1 MKTNGIDLFD
11 IDPETGALVPVMT
24 LTPAPLDSSALK
36 VTGNRLH
43 MTDPET
49 GALIPVVKL
58 YEYPSSTAGVIP
70 VPDYNNYT
78 SIPALSAVNTEYTVE
93 KTGYIQMYCRILSA
107 AAGEVVDARVKT
119 TDPTKAR
126 TLTTSGFSTA
136 ASQQIV
142 MNDWFAFKKGDVI
155 WYNYG
160 GAGTVQSCGGW
171 FVDPVL
177 VAKELPVVVEKNGSY
192 SLDEI
197 KTADTWINGKPI
209 YKKTFQGVVTVAAN
223 TWLTNYEVGSIGT
236 FDTVVEIKGSLNRG
250 NGQWSAIIKTDYN
263 PDLSVKQC
271 SDAPVLANGTVIWN
285 SYMSIARTN
294 SPYYITVYYTK
305 TSD

>member
-11 IDPETGALVPVMT
+11 IDPETGALVPVIT
-24 LTPAPLDSSALK
+24 LAPAPLDSSSLK
-36 VTGNRLH
+36 VTANRLH

-107 AAGEVVDARVKT
+107 AAGEVMDARVKT

-142 MNDWFAFKKGDVI
+142 MNDWFALKKGDVI

-177 VAKELPVVVEKNGSY
+177 VAKELPIVVEKNGSY

-197 KTADTWINGKPI
+197 KTADTWIDGKPI
-209 YKKTFQGVVTVAAN
+209 YKRTVTFTSVGTSPPSFMTIGNRNVLSPNLDIMTKTELCEKQNNGHTATLAGTISIDSNVIGWYPEVYFGSGVLMYFTA
-223 TWLTNYEVGSIGT
+223 W
-236 FDTVVEIKGSLNRG
+236 
-250 NGQWSAIIKTDYN
+250 
-263 PDLSVKQC
+263 
-271 SDAPVLANGTVIWN
+271 
-285 SYMSIARTN
+285 
-294 SPYYITVYYTK
+294 YTK
-305 TSD
+305 TTDLIP